1 MEDILDLLLN
11 ATTTTIEEFKL
22 LGYAQGSEPSKVS
35 FTNFDYLI
43 TCTKH
48 STASRNIV
56 KAGATTDAIDSF
68 RILNGSETG
77 LVKNVAQ
84 VDVVGVTYN

>member
-1 MEDILDLLLN
+1 MI
-11 ATTTTIEEFKL
+11 I
-22 LGYAQGSEPSKVS
+22 Y
-35 FTNFDYLI
+35 
-43 TCTKH
+43 TKH

-77 LVKNVAQ
+77 LQKNVAQ
-84 VDVVGVTYN
+84 VDVVGGDIQLKTPIQFDNRTSIDSK